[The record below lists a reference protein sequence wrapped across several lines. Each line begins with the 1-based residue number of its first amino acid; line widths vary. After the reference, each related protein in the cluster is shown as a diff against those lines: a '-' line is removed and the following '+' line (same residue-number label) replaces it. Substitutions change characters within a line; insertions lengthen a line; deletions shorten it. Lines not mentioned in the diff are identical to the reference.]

1 MSPPHLSLPR
11 AGLYRS
17 PLLNPSAAA
26 ARGSGGATTS
36 SAGGGYYASAPPAD
50 APTHRALD
58 TPTHRAL
65 GLLDERPRSSRRHY
79 HDHVA
84 PNDAAGLLNARRS
97 KDPVPSVR
105 LQKDQPAH
113 VVVVGEV
120 RACATRSRT
129 QPQGCL
135 CVATQR
141 VG

>member
-36 SAGGGYYASAPPAD
+36 SAGGGYYAPAPP
-50 APTHRALD
+50 PVD

-79 HDHVA
+79 HNHVA

-105 LQKDQPAH
+105 IQKDQPAH

-120 RACATRSRT
+120 RACATRA
-129 QPQGCL
+129 QPQRWVSL
-135 CVATQR
+135 TPQR